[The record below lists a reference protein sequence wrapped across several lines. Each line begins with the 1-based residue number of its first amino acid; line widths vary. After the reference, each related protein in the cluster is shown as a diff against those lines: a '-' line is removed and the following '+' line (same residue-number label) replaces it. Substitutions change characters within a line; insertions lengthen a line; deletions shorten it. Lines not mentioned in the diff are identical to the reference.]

1 MLGNQTPSRKTGKSG
16 HIPISSSTNI
26 NDAADTPSP
35 QDVPREGTTDSSPIG
50 DITVDS
56 RPVQVV
62 SSFSTN
68 DREYECL
75 LEITLAPCLEFLQV
89 TLLKCLSEKTSYIMK
104 SYRQST
110 VRQYQSS

>member
-62 SSFSTN
+62 SSSFFPSSFSTN

-89 TLLKCLSEKTSYIMK
+89 TLLKCLSEKHHI
-104 SYRQST
+104 
-110 VRQYQSS
+110 